1 VGYNQNIK
9 PKQKSRPVPDAGKA
23 DDVGA
28 KTHHE
33 NQLIREEMVKIKTK

>member
-1 VGYNQNIK
+1 MLIFPTAATLPYRLNL
-9 PKQKSRPVPDAGKA
+9 

-33 NQLIREEMVKIKTK
+33 NQLIREEMVKIKPK